1 MPRTRGW
8 LGTPSGA
15 IAAATFV
22 IAVLSVIGQIISD
35 NPYALDFI
43 GLNAAIA
50 VAFTAA
56 GMLVLTGAPRHP
68 VGLLMTVGGLS
79 AAISV
84 LAGSWTGSVIL
95 VWCSKWLWWPPFG
108 LVLFALLLFP
118 DGKLPSR
125 RWRAVAWALG
135 AAVLISTVGLAG
147 VAADRPYAFLIEF
160 NPEYTTLGRLS
171 LLVALIGVAVTL
183 TLGIAI
189 VGSLWARWRVAEGD
203 TRRQLA
209 CLIPAAILMV
219 IGIGL
224 DSGFGFPLGFPL
236 IAVAVPIA
244 MAVAILRY
252 RLYGLDR
259 AVNRTTV
266 WLVMTLLVV
275 VTFVAV
281 VTALR
286 MVLVGDAGNTNASLV
301 ATGLI
306 AVGFEPVRR
315 RVQQSVDQLLYG
327 DRANPYKVIAALLDL
342 LRHTAEYGDV
352 LPRLT
357 SAVAESLRLPYVA
370 VALSDADGT
379 RIVAEHGERS
389 DHLETFA
396 MQTHGT
402 EVGRLLVGRRSPGA
416 RFTVRERR
424 LLADVALNA
433 AMAAEATRL
442 IQDLRQSRERL
453 VMAREEERRR
463 LRRDLHDGVGPAL
476 TGIAMQVR
484 AARKLSGPSKVSQI
498 LDGLTG
504 DLQICTAEVRSLVTA
519 LRPPSLDRGLGE
531 ALRAECRRFDT
542 EGLEVTFEADGD
554 LTGLPAAVEVAA
566 YRIVSESLNNVARHA
581 RASHCRVSITR
592 SRTLDLE
599 VIDDGVGLASSDNG
613 RAGVGLQSMRE
624 RAEELGGECVI
635 ASTVPHG
642 AAVRV
647 HLPIAASA

>member
-22 IAVLSVIGQIISD
+22 IAVFAVIGQLVSD
-35 NPYALDFI
+35 NPYMLDFT

-56 GMLVLTGAPRHP
+56 GMLVLTGAPRHR
-68 VGLLMTVGGLS
+68 VGLLMTAGGLS

-84 LAGSWTGSVIL
+84 LAGSWTGTVL
-95 VWCSKWLWWPPFG
+95 TVWISKWLWWPPFG

-118 DGKLPSR
+118 DGKLPSP
-125 RWRAVAWALG
+125 RWRPVAWAL
-135 AAVLISTVGLAG
+135 AVSVLVATLGLAG
-147 VAADRPYAFLIEF
+147 TAADRPYAFLIEDT
-160 NPEYTTLGRLS
+160 PEFSTLGRAS
-171 LLVALIGVAVTL
+171 LLVALLGVGITL
-183 TLGIAI
+183 ALGIAI
-189 VGSLWARWRVAEGD
+189 VASLWARWRVAEGD

-209 CLIPAAILMV
+209 CLIPASVLMA

-224 DSGFGFPLGFPL
+224 DAKFGFALAFPL

-259 AVNRTTV
+259 TVNRTTV
-266 WLVMTLLVV
+266 WLVMTLLVL
-275 VTFVAV
+275 VTFVVV

-286 MVLVGDAGNTNASLV
+286 TVLVGDDNSTNASLL

-327 DRANPYKVIAALLDL
+327 DRANPYKVIGVLLDL

-370 VALSDADGT
+370 VALTDADGT

-389 DHLETFA
+389 NHLETFA
-396 MQTHGT
+396 MQTHGK
-402 EVGRLLVGRRSPGA
+402 EVGRLLVGRRSPGSH
-416 RFTVRERR
+416 FTARERR

-476 TGIAMQVR
+476 TGIAMQIR
-484 AARKLSGPSKVSQI
+484 AARKLSGPSKVTDI

-519 LRPPSLDRGLGE
+519 LRPPALDRGLGE
-531 ALRAECRRFDT
+531 ALRAECQRFNSDD
-542 EGLEVTFEADGD
+542 LDISFEADGD

-581 RASHCRVSITR
+581 RARHCRVSVTR
-592 SRTLDLE
+592 SGTLDLE
-599 VIDDGVGLASSDNG
+599 VIDDGVGLPTSDTG

-624 RAEELGGECVI
+624 RAEELGGECVVTS
-635 ASTVPHG
+635 AVPHG

-647 HLPIAASA
+647 RLPIVGLG